1 MKKLSIVFCFVLL
14 ASLMVPS
21 VAFAAGPNDGRIVMG
36 GSFNLATGQSLT
48 GDLVVLGGDVTL
60 QTGSTVDG
68 NILVMGGNVAAAGE
82 VTGDVSLLGG
92 NIRLDNSAYVHGN
105 VTSVG
110 GNITRTPG
118 ARVDGQVTTG
128 EGISLPFAF
137 GISPSIITPE
147 IPSFGARFA
156 PIFGFIW
163 FAFRTLI
170 LAALAVLLTLFWP
183 NPAIRTAN
191 AVVSQP
197 AAAGGLG
204 LLTYVVG
211 VPALVLIMITII
223 LSPISLLGLLILV
236 AASVFGWIAVGL
248 ELGRRMAEAF
258 KWDLHTAA
266 AAGIGVFLMTF
277 VVGGIGLIPCV
288 GWVVPFLVACIGLG
302 AVILTRFGSREYLPA
317 ATSEVSAKPSRSTA
331 SKSKS

>member
-1 MKKLSIVFCFVLL
+1 MKKLSIVLSLVLL
-14 ASLMVPS
+14 ASLMLPS

-36 GSFNLATGQSLT
+36 GSFNLATGQSLD
-48 GDLVVLGGDVTL
+48 GDLVVFGGDVTL
-60 QTGSTVDG
+60 QTGSTVNG
-68 NILVMGGNVAAAGE
+68 NILVMGGNVAVAGE
-82 VTGDVSLLGG
+82 VNGDVSLLGG

-128 EGISLPFAF
+128 QGISLPFTF
-137 GISPSIITPE
+137 GVSPSIIAPE
-147 IPSFGARFA
+147 IPNFAASRFA
-156 PIFGFIW
+156 PILGFIW

-197 AAAGGLG
+197 AASGGLG

-211 VPALVLIMITII
+211 VPALLLIMITII
-223 LSPISLLGLLILV
+223 LSPLSLLGLLILV

-317 ATSEVSAKPSRSTA
+317 GGEAPAAPSRSGA
-331 SKSKS
+331 GKSKS

>member
-1 MKKLSIVFCFVLL
+1 MRKLSIVLGVVLL
-14 ASLMVPS
+14 ASLMLPS
-21 VAFAAGPNDGRIVMG
+21 AAFAAGPNDGRIVMG
-36 GSFNLATGQSLT
+36 GSFNLAPGESLN
-48 GDLVVLGGDVTL
+48 GDLVVFGGNVTL
-60 QTGSTVDG
+60 QTGSTVNG
-68 NILVMGGNVAAAGE
+68 NVLVMGGSVAIAGE
-82 VTGDVSLLGG
+82 VTGDVSLLGA

-105 VTSVG
+105 VTTVG
-110 GNITRTPG
+110 GTITRASG
-118 ARVDGQVTTG
+118 ARVDGQVTAG
-128 EGISLPFAF
+128 QGLSLPFSF
-137 GISPSIITPE
+137 GVSPTIVTPE
-147 IPSFGARFA
+147 IPTFFGTRFA
-156 PIFGFIW
+156 PILGFIW

-197 AAAGGLG
+197 AASGGLG

-211 VPALVLIMITII
+211 VPALLLIMITII
-223 LSPISLLGLLILV
+223 LSPLSLLGLLILV

-266 AAGIGVFLMTF
+266 AAGIGVFLLTF

-288 GWVVPFLVACIGLG
+288 GWVVPFLVASIGLG
-302 AVILTRFGSREYLPA
+302 AVILTRFGSREYVPA
-317 ATSEVSAKPSRSTA
+317 VSDTPAKPSRSNA
-331 SKSKS
+331 GKS